1 MENKNVDE
9 VMEWVLALRDDL
21 HKLQRRMDPLVDQ
34 YEAMTRIDN
43 DKDERLH
50 KALGMVWSAW
60 WDITET
66 VGYLRAAERRLRD
79 EDGILGTD
87 VAKES

>member
-1 MENKNVDE
+1 
-9 VMEWVLALRDDL
+9 
-21 HKLQRRMDPLVDQ
+21 
-34 YEAMTRIDN
+34 
-43 DKDERLH
+43 
-50 KALGMVWSAW
+50 MVWSAW